1 MRLKLLLA
9 ILLAMLLTG
18 CATLERV
25 QPWEREVLADPIM
38 QLEPDPQEAA
48 LDEHIFSTREG
59 SAGGY
64 GAAGGGCGCN

>member
-1 MRLKLLLA
+1 MRQWLLVATLLA
-9 ILLAMLLTG
+9 LFLSG

-59 SAGGY
+59 GAGGY

>member
-1 MRLKLLLA
+1 MKHWLLVV
-9 ILLAMLLTG
+9 MLLSLLFTG
-18 CATLERV
+18 CAALERV
-25 QPWEREVLADPIM
+25 HPWEREVLADPIM

-59 SAGGY
+59 SAGGS

>member
-1 MRLKLLLA
+1 MKLWLLV
-9 ILLAMLLTG
+9 LMLLSLFFTG

>member
-1 MRLKLLLA
+1 MKYWLLVL
-9 ILLAMLLTG
+9 MLLSLFFTG